1 MSTPLLKVIGLLIN
15 ANKPS
20 GIKRIRRMMEKD
32 AEVLPVMCDIDHK
45 TAALM
50 HAKLNRENTLTGGG
64 DHAPMLLRP
73 CHAQ

>member
-1 MSTPLLKVIGLLIN
+1 MLSTPLLKVTGLMIN

-32 AEVLPVMCDIDHK
+32 AEVLPVECDIDHK

-50 HAKLNRENTLTGGG
+50 HAKLNTLAGGG
-64 DHAPMLLRP
+64 AVCD
-73 CHAQ
+73 

>member
-1 MSTPLLKVIGLLIN
+1 MREIANDVLPTPLLKVMGLIIK
-15 ANKPS
+15 ANRPS

-50 HAKLNRENTLTGGG
+50 HAKLNTLAGGG
-64 DHAPMLLRP
+64 AVCD
-73 CHAQ
+73 